1 MQGFESSKIIF
12 LGLLVEAMR
21 KGHWI
26 ILDELNLA
34 PTDVLEAL
42 NRVLDDNRELFIP
55 ETQETVKADPNFMLF
70 ATQNPPGV
78 YGGRKML
85 SRAFRN
91 RFVELHFNEIPPVEL
106 EFILHKR
113 CEMPPSY
120 AKKIIDVMKEL
131 QIRRRGSATFA
142 GKQSFMTLRDLFR
155 WGERYHLAANKKTLY
170 DWDQH
175 LADEGYLVLASKVRK
190 SEERDVIIQVLHKIM
205 KRDVVPRNLF
215 TRKYKLPIIIPCFYR
230 MLL

>member
-1 MQGFESSKIIF
+1 
-12 LGLLVEAMR
+12 MR

-70 ATQNPPGV
+70 ATQNPPGA

-91 RFVELHFNEIPPVEL
+91 RFVELHFNEIPPSEL
-106 EFILHKR
+106 EIILQKR
-113 CEMPPSY
+113 CQMPPSY
-120 AKKIIDVMKEL
+120 AKKMISVMTDL
-131 QIRRRGSATFA
+131 QV
-142 GKQSFMTLRDLFR
+142 GKT
-155 WGERYHLAANKKTLY
+155 
-170 DWDQH
+170 
-175 LADEGYLVLASKVRK
+175 
-190 SEERDVIIQVLHKIM
+190 
-205 KRDVVPRNLF
+205 
-215 TRKYKLPIIIPCFYR
+215 KYCF
-230 MLL
+230 

>member
-1 MQGFESSKIIF
+1 MRINNHEHTDLQEYIGSYVADASGKLVFRE
-12 LGLLVEAMR
+12 GVLVEAMR

-34 PTDVLEAL
+34 PSDVLEAL

-91 RFVELHFNEIPPVEL
+91 RFVELHFNEIPSDEL
-106 EFILHKR
+106 QFILHKR
-113 CEMPPSY
+113 CEMPDSY
-120 AKKIIDVMKEL
+120 AKKMISVMTDL
-131 QIRRRGSATFA
+131 QVCFISLYSR
-142 GKQSFMTLRDLFR
+142 KYTLFNFL
-155 WGERYHLAANKKTLY
+155 
-170 DWDQH
+170 
-175 LADEGYLVLASKVRK
+175 
-190 SEERDVIIQVLHKIM
+190 
-205 KRDVVPRNLF
+205 LF
-215 TRKYKLPIIIPCFYR
+215 TILKYFLNYCQ
-230 MLL
+230 L